1 MSTINGKDLAAVVS
15 GEVMVKAQRFLDEV
29 GRKPALHVVLVG
41 EDPASRIYVRNKKR
55 ACKRAGI
62 DSIQH
67 LLPAS
72 TTQAE
77 LLELIA
83 RLNGDEQ
90 VDGILVQLPLPEQ
103 IDENTII
110 EAVDPA
116 KDADGFHPVNLGRLV
131 AGRAGLVP
139 CTPLGCMRMIK
150 ETGVSLAGKNA
161 VVVGRSTIVGKP
173 VAHLLLGEH
182 ATVTVCHS
190 RTRDL
195 AGVVSVAD
203 VLIAAVGRPEM
214 IKGKWIKKGAVV
226 IDVGINRLDEGKLV
240 GDVEFEE
247 AAQRAAWIT
256 PVPGGVGPM
265 TIACLLENTL
275 TAAFARN
282 ETIGIISALK

>member
-1 MSTINGKDLAAVVS
+1 MSTINGKDLAAVVR
-15 GEVMVKAQRFLDEV
+15 GEVKVKAQRFLDEF
-29 GRKPALHVVLVG
+29 GRKPALHVVLAG
-41 EDPASRIYVRNKKR
+41 EDPASQIYVRNKKR
-55 ACKRAGI
+55 ACKRARV
-62 DSIQH
+62 DSVQH
-67 LLPAS
+67 LLPES
-72 TTQAE
+72 TTQE
-77 LLELIA
+77 DLLELIA

-110 EAVDPA
+110 EAIDPR

-131 AGRAGLVP
+131 AGQAGLVP
-139 CTPLGCMRMIK
+139 CTPLGCMRMIA

-182 ATVTVCHS
+182 ATVTICHS
-190 RTRDL
+190 RTMDL
-195 AGVVSVAD
+195 AGVISEAD

-226 IDVGINRLDEGKLV
+226 IDVGINRLDDGTLV

-265 TIACLLENTL
+265 TIAYLLENTL
-275 TAAFARN
+275 TAAFARAKAH
-282 ETIGIISALK
+282 TTVVG

>member
-1 MSTINGKDLAAVVS
+1 MSTINGKDLAAVVT
-15 GEVMVKAQRFLDEV
+15 GEVKVKAQRFFDDV

-41 EDPASRIYVRNKKR
+41 EDPAGRIYVRNKKR
-55 ACKRAGI
+55 ACKKAGI
-62 DSIQH
+62 DSVQR

-116 KDADGFHPVNLGRLV
+116 KDADGFHPINLGRLV
-131 AGRAGLVP
+131 AGQAGLVP

-150 ETGVSLAGKNA
+150 ETGVSLVGKNA

-195 AGVVSVAD
+195 AGVVSGAD

-247 AAQRAAWIT
+247 AARRAAWIT

-265 TIACLLENTL
+265 TIAYLLENTL
-275 TAAFARN
+275 TAAFARAGN
-282 ETIGIISALK
+282 TKS

>member
-1 MSTINGKDLAAVVS
+1 MSTINGKDLAAVVRE
-15 GEVMVKAQRFLDEV
+15 EVKVKAQRFLDEF
-29 GRKPALHVVLVG
+29 GRKPALHVVLAG

-55 ACKRAGI
+55 ACKRSGV
-62 DSIQH
+62 DSVQH

-72 TTQAE
+72 TTQEE

-110 EAVDPA
+110 ETIDPR
-116 KDADGFHPVNLGRLV
+116 KDADGFHPINLGRLV
-131 AGRAGLVP
+131 AGQAGLVP
-139 CTPLGCMRMIK
+139 CTPQGCMRMIV
-150 ETGVSLAGKNA
+150 ETGVSLVGKNA

-195 AGVVSVAD
+195 ASVISKAD

-226 IDVGINRLDEGKLV
+226 IDVGINRLDDGTLV

-247 AAQRAAWIT
+247 AAQRAAWIS

-265 TIACLLENTL
+265 TIAYLLENTL
-275 TAAFARN
+275 TAAFARQ
-282 ETIGIISALK
+282 S

>member
-1 MSTINGKDLAAVVS
+1 MSNINGKDLAAVVR
-15 GEVMVKAQRFLDEV
+15 GEVKVKAQRFLDEV
-29 GRKPALHVVLVG
+29 GRKPALHVVLAG
-41 EDPASRIYVRNKKR
+41 EDPASQIYVRNKKR

-62 DSIQH
+62 DSVQH

-72 TTQAE
+72 TTQEE

-90 VDGILVQLPLPEQ
+90 ADGILVQLPLPEQ

-110 EAVDPA
+110 EAIDPR
-116 KDADGFHPVNLGRLV
+116 KDADGFHPINLGRLV
-131 AGRAGLVP
+131 AGQAGLVP
-139 CTPLGCMRMIK
+139 CTPQGCMRMIV
-150 ETGVSLAGKNA
+150 ETGVSLVGKNA

-195 AGVVSVAD
+195 AGVISEAD

-247 AAQRAAWIT
+247 AAQRAAWIS

-265 TIACLLENTL
+265 TIAYLLENTL
-275 TAAFARN
+275 TAAFARQK
-282 ETIGIISALK
+282 SQAV

>member
-1 MSTINGKDLAAVVS
+1 MSTINGKDLAAVVR
-15 GEVMVKAQRFLDEV
+15 GEVKVKAQRFLDEF
-29 GRKPALHVVLVG
+29 GRKPALHVVLAG
-41 EDPASRIYVRNKKR
+41 EDPASQIYVRNKKR
-55 ACKRAGI
+55 ACKRARV
-62 DSIQH
+62 DSVQH
-67 LLPAS
+67 LLPES
-72 TTQAE
+72 TTQE
-77 LLELIA
+77 DLLDLIA

-110 EAVDPA
+110 EAIDPR

-131 AGRAGLVP
+131 AGQAGLVP
-139 CTPLGCMRMIK
+139 CTPLGCMRMIA
-150 ETGVSLAGKNA
+150 ETGVSLVGKNA

-182 ATVTVCHS
+182 ATVTICHS
-190 RTRDL
+190 RTMDL
-195 AGVVSVAD
+195 AGVISEAD

-214 IKGKWIKKGAVV
+214 IKGEWIKKGAVV
-226 IDVGINRLDEGKLV
+226 IDVGINRLDDGKLV

-265 TIACLLENTL
+265 TISYLLENTL
-275 TAAFARN
+275 TAAFARARAH
-282 ETIGIISALK
+282 TTVVG

>member
-1 MSTINGKDLAAVVS
+1 MSTINGKDLAAVVR
-15 GEVMVKAQRFLDEV
+15 GEVKVKAQRFLDEF
-29 GRKPALHVVLVG
+29 GRKPALHVVLAG
-41 EDPASRIYVRNKKR
+41 EDPASQIYVRNKKR
-55 ACKRAGI
+55 ACKRARV
-62 DSIQH
+62 DSVQH
-67 LLPAS
+67 LLPES
-72 TTQAE
+72 TTQE
-77 LLELIA
+77 DLLELIA

-110 EAVDPA
+110 EAIDPR

-131 AGRAGLVP
+131 AGQAGLVP
-139 CTPLGCMRMIK
+139 CTPLGCMRMIA
-150 ETGVSLAGKNA
+150 ETGVSLVGKNA

-182 ATVTVCHS
+182 ATVTICHS
-190 RTRDL
+190 RTMDL
-195 AGVVSVAD
+195 AGVISEAD

-226 IDVGINRLDEGKLV
+226 IDVGINRLDDGKLV

-247 AAQRAAWIT
+247 AAQRAAWIS

-265 TIACLLENTL
+265 TIAYLLENTL
-275 TAAFARN
+275 TAAFARARAH
-282 ETIGIISALK
+282 TTVVG

>member
-1 MSTINGKDLAAVVS
+1 MSTINGKDLAAVVR
-15 GEVMVKAQRFLDEV
+15 GEVKVKAQRFLDEF
-29 GRKPALHVVLVG
+29 GRKPALHVVLAG
-41 EDPASRIYVRNKKR
+41 EDPASQIYVRNKKR
-55 ACKRAGI
+55 ACKRARV
-62 DSIQH
+62 DSVQH
-67 LLPAS
+67 LLPES
-72 TTQAE
+72 TTQE
-77 LLELIA
+77 DLLELIA

-110 EAVDPA
+110 EAIDPR

-131 AGRAGLVP
+131 AGQAGLVP
-139 CTPLGCMRMIK
+139 CTPLGCMRMIA
-150 ETGVSLAGKNA
+150 ETGVSLEGKNA

-182 ATVTVCHS
+182 ATVTMCHS
-190 RTRDL
+190 RTMDL
-195 AGVVSVAD
+195 AGVVSGAD

-226 IDVGINRLDEGKLV
+226 IDVGINRLDDGTLV
-240 GDVEFEE
+240 GDVEFEK

-265 TIACLLENTL
+265 TIAYLLENTL
-275 TAAFARN
+275 TAAFARAKAH
-282 ETIGIISALK
+282 TTVVG

>member
-1 MSTINGKDLAAVVS
+1 MSTINGKDLAAVVRE
-15 GEVMVKAQRFLDEV
+15 EVKVKAQRFLDEF
-29 GRKPALHVVLVG
+29 GRKPALHVVLAG

-55 ACKRAGI
+55 ACKRSGV
-62 DSIQH
+62 DSVQH

-72 TTQAE
+72 TTQEE

-110 EAVDPA
+110 ETIDPR
-116 KDADGFHPVNLGRLV
+116 KDADGFHPINLGRLV
-131 AGRAGLVP
+131 AGQAGLVP
-139 CTPLGCMRMIK
+139 CTPQGCMRMIV
-150 ETGVSLAGKNA
+150 ETGVSLVGKNA

-195 AGVVSVAD
+195 AGVISEAD

-226 IDVGINRLDEGKLV
+226 IDVGINRLDDGTLV

-247 AAQRAAWIT
+247 AAQRAAWIS

-265 TIACLLENTL
+265 TIAYLLENTL
-275 TAAFARN
+275 TAAFARQGN
-282 ETIGIISALK
+282 QAG